1 LLPYILFG
9 KYIYILALNSQ
20 PREPALCQLY
30 QHTLVPHLSAVGWM
44 RCCVLVLGITEL
56 LTLIADKSI
65 TITLIDNTHVMSR
78 LLKVNVTFQTPKYS
92 DSVEQSTV
100 KIIK

>member
-1 LLPYILFG
+1 
-9 KYIYILALNSQ
+9 
-20 PREPALCQLY
+20 
-30 QHTLVPHLSAVGWM
+30 M

-65 TITLIDNTHVMSR
+65 TITLIDNTRVMSR